1 MTLPNMQNADPP
13 GLHVRY
19 EKAGLILDSLPI
31 PWNADAVIVE
41 ANVRLPANEPRAKQD
56 FTLRTALDAP
66 AMSAE
71 LIAQESNQA
80 PLRVFFRVSVPA
92 QTCTVQLLWREHR
105 LGQIEVPVISS
116 AAFVQGFSLE
126 MPTLHVALGNRTVA
140 CQAFV
145 NTQAK
150 TVFASALLRGA
161 GPLAAALELDLRVQV
176 QRSDG
181 QHVGT
186 VLVSLTSEQ
195 LRARQALVT
204 VLLPR
209 LRTLGTYQA
218 SWHLAARCLH
228 TQSVRVVSKK
238 TFLRS
243 LRISAT
249 RFALYKENDTM
260 QTVRSLPAR
269 DGKPLLD
276 GIAQVAPCFYVC
288 SGEAGMAGIAPF
300 TLRALAGDVLT
311 TRAIKEDA
319 LVTDGPTPILL
330 AVVSARELGNVKHF
344 TLGTGDTILGNLPL
358 VPAPKAEFNAEGGF
372 APLDDFLWSAA
383 AEEQLNE
390 RLGKLLDDA

>member
-1 MTLPNMQNADPP
+1 MTLPTLQNTDPL
-13 GLHVRY
+13 GLHIRY

-56 FTLRTALDAP
+56 FTLRTAADAP
-66 AMSAE
+66 AVSAE
-71 LIAQESNQA
+71 LITQESKQT
-80 PLRVFFRVSVPA
+80 PIRVFFRFCVPV
-92 QTCTVQLLWREHR
+92 QTCTAQVLWREHP
-105 LGQIEVPVISS
+105 LGQVEVPIISS
-116 AAFVQGFSLE
+116 AAFLQGFSIE
-126 MPTLHVALGNRTVA
+126 KPTLHVALGNRTVA
-140 CQAFV
+140 CQSFV

-150 TVFASALLRGA
+150 TVLASALVRGV

-176 QRSDG
+176 QHSDG

-209 LRTLGTYQA
+209 LRTLGTYQV
-218 SWHLAARCLH
+218 SWRLAARFLH
-228 TQSVRVVSKK
+228 TQPVRVVSKK

-249 RFALYKENDTM
+249 RFVLYKENDTM
-260 QTVRSLPAR
+260 QTVRSLPVR
-269 DGKPLLD
+269 DGAPLLD

-288 SGEAGMAGIAPF
+288 SGESGMAGIAQF
-300 TLRALAGDVLT
+300 TLRALAGNVIT

-319 LVTDGPTPILL
+319 LVTDGPTPIVLG
-330 AVVSARELGNVKHF
+330 VVSARELDNIKHF
-344 TLGTGDTILGNLPL
+344 TLEIGDTILGNLPL

>member
-1 MTLPNMQNADPP
+1 MTLPTVQNADPP

-56 FTLRTALDAP
+56 FSLRTAVDAP
-66 AMSAE
+66 AVSAE
-71 LIAQESNQA
+71 LIAQDSNQG

-92 QTCTVQLLWREHR
+92 QTCTVQVLWREHP
-105 LGQIEVPVISS
+105 LGQIEVPVISA
-116 AAFVQGFSLE
+116 AAFVQGSSLQ

-145 NTQAK
+145 KTQAK

-195 LRARQALVT
+195 LRARQALVS

-209 LRTLGTYQA
+209 LRTLGTYQV

-228 TQSVRVVSKK
+228 TQPLRVVSKK
-238 TFLRS
+238 ALLRS

-249 RFALYKENDTM
+249 RFVLHKENDTM

-269 DGKPLLD
+269 DGQPLLD
-276 GIAQVAPCFYVC
+276 GITQVTPCFYVC

-300 TLRALAGDVLT
+300 TLRALAGDVIT
-311 TRAIKEDA
+311 TLAITEDA
-319 LVTDGPTPILL
+319 LVTDGPTPIVLG
-330 AVVSARELGNVKHF
+330 AVSAPALGNLKHF

>member
-1 MTLPNMQNADPP
+1 MTLPTTQNAGPP

-56 FTLRTALDAP
+56 FTLRTAVDAP
-66 AMSAE
+66 AVHAE
-71 LIAQESNQA
+71 LIAPQSKQT
-80 PLRVFFRVSVPA
+80 PMRVFFRVAVPA
-92 QTCTVQLLWREHR
+92 QTCNAQVHWREHP
-105 LGQIEVPVISS
+105 LGQIELPIISAS
-116 AAFVQGFSLE
+116 AYVQEFSLE
-126 MPTLHVALGNRTVA
+126 MPTMHVALGQRTVA
-140 CQAFV
+140 CQSFV
-145 NTQAK
+145 NTPAK
-150 TVFASALLRGA
+150 TVFASALVRGS

-181 QHVGT
+181 QHVGA
-186 VLVSLTSEQ
+186 VLVSMTSEQ
-195 LRARQALVT
+195 LRARQALAS

-209 LRTLGTYQA
+209 LRTLGTYQV

-228 TQSVRVVSKK
+228 THPLRVVSKK

-249 RFALYKENDTM
+249 RFVLHKEDDTM
-260 QTVRSLPAR
+260 QTVRSLPVR
-269 DGKPLLD
+269 DGQPVLD

-300 TLRALAGDVLT
+300 TLRALAGDVIT
-311 TRAIKEDA
+311 TLAIKDDA
-319 LVTDGPTPILL
+319 LVTDGPTPIVLG
-330 AVVSARELGNVKHF
+330 VVPARELGNLKHF
-344 TLGTGDTILGNLPL
+344 TLGTGDTVLGNLPL

-390 RLGKLLDDA
+390 RLGKLLDEG